1 MVRACAI
8 YARISNDPEGDRLGV
23 GRQVADCEAEASR
36 REWPIAGRYVDD
48 DKSAWSGKV
57 RPEYAR
63 LLADIEAR
71 KIDAVLFWHP
81 DRLTRQPIE
90 MEAFVALCR
99 KYGVEVAWTGGQFG
113 AGDDDG
119 LLLLRILAAV
129 ASDSSAKT
137 SKRIRRKNDER
148 ALAGLPTGGGTR
160 PFGYLDDRVTIDP
173 AEAVL
178 VREAATKVLAGES
191 VRAIATDWN
200 ERGIPTAAG
209 RAWTVQT
216 MRRMLASARLSGQR
230 EHRGEIVATGTWAP
244 ILTPE
249 QTASLRA
256 VLDGRTAARVR
267 PVRRY
272 FLTGLLRCG
281 LCDRPLVSRPAV
293 GGLRR
298 YVCVKGLPNGGCGRL
313 ATNAEPVEVL
323 LAEAIQQRLDAPEV
337 GAALAGAA
345 AQDAASAAHHVAIA
359 RDQDQLEELA
369 AAYGERVL
377 TFGEMLAARKPI
389 EARIDA
395 ARKALAKLSR
405 TAAID
410 PYVGHS
416 DDLRAVWGGLTL
428 NEQRSIAGSLVDRAV
443 IGPAVR
449 GRAVFDPSRVSVLW
463 RL

>member
-8 YARISNDPEGDRLGV
+8 YARISNDPEGDKLGV
-23 GRQVADCEAEASR
+23 GRQVTDCEAEAAR

-48 DKSAWSGKV
+48 DKSAWSGKL

-63 LLADIEAR
+63 LVADIEAR

-90 MEAFVALCR
+90 MEAFVAACR
-99 KYGVEVAWTGGQFG
+99 KYRVEVAWIGGQLAG
-113 AGDDDG
+113 GDDDG

-160 PFGYLDDRVTIDP
+160 PFGYLADRVTIDP
-173 AEAVL
+173 AEAIL
-178 VREAATKVLAGES
+178 VRQAATKVLGGES
-191 VRAIATDWN
+191 VLSIANDWN
-200 ERGIPTAAG
+200 ERGIETPAG
-209 RAWTVQT
+209 RSWTVQT
-216 MRRMLASARLSGQR
+216 LRRMLASARLSGQR
-230 EHRGEIVATGTWAP
+230 EHRGEIVAKGVWEP

-256 VLDGRTAARVR
+256 VLDGRAASHTRR
-267 PVRRY
+267 VRRY

-281 LCDRPLVSRPAV
+281 LCDRPLVARPAA
-293 GGLRR
+293 GGMRR

-313 ATNAEPVEVL
+313 ATNAEPIEAL

-337 GAALAGAA
+337 GAALAGTA
-345 AQDAASAAHHVAIA
+345 AQDAASAAHHVALA
-359 RDQDQLEELA
+359 RAQEQLEELA
-369 AAYGERVL
+369 TAYGERVL

-395 ARKALAKLSR
+395 SRKALAKLSR

-410 PYVGHS
+410 PYVGRS
-416 DDLRAVWGGLTL
+416 DDLRAAWGGLTL
-428 NEQRSIAGSLVDRAV
+428 NEQRSIAGSLVDRV
-443 IGPAVR
+443 TVGPAVR
-449 GRAVFDPSRVSVLW
+449 GRAIFDPSRVSVLW